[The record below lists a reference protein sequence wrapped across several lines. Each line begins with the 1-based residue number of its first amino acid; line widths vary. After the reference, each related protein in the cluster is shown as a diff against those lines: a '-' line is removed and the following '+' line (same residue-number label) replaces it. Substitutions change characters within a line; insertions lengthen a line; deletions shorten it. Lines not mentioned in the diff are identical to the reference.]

1 MNMEEGKL
9 KAAAISLGLFGLGQ
23 WLIYGEVAV
32 SYKLIVL
39 LIYFMA
45 IFLVVE
51 INYSKIKVIIRN
63 FLPLALLIGLIS
75 FFEFE
80 NIYLLKQ
87 AMLLMV
93 VFCFYLFYS
102 RLGIPQSKKI
112 ANQLTYYWL
121 DISILVALYLL
132 SLAIY
137 QLVNYAQLPLY
148 YLVVLMGLLGGLLF
162 GYGLWARNVKPKVAT
177 VFLVLFLLITLEV
190 FIVLSFWQEAFPLY
204 KALILALLYYIF
216 MGLLDIKLRGDRL
229 IDHYLSYLIIAIL
242 VFSLIVIFVD
252 WRVFGS

>member
-1 MNMEEGKL
+1 
-9 KAAAISLGLFGLGQ
+9 
-23 WLIYGEVAV
+23 
-32 SYKLIVL
+32 
-39 LIYFMA
+39 
-45 IFLVVE
+45 
-51 INYSKIKVIIRN
+51 
-63 FLPLALLIGLIS
+63 
-75 FFEFE
+75 
-80 NIYLLKQ
+80 
-87 AMLLMV
+87 
-93 VFCFYLFYS
+93 
-102 RLGIPQSKKI
+102 
-112 ANQLTYYWL
+112 
-121 DISILVALYLL
+121 
-132 SLAIY
+132 
-137 QLVNYAQLPLY
+137 
-148 YLVVLMGLLGGLLF
+148 MGLLGGLLF